1 MTKALF
7 RIVLLI
13 VSGMTLLSSALLA
26 VRSSLPSWV
35 LLILTIIL
43 TSMDF
48 LILWRVSRKKNRLG
62 YSEFGIWI
70 IGFFSVYI
78 PWIAQFAYNLNRQ
91 HLSDLV
97 VALAGCLFI
106 LLLVLITA
114 GRLWAL
120 SHLISLQG
128 DTGDTP

>member
-1 MTKALF
+1 MTKTLF

-26 VRSSLPSWV
+26 IRSSLPSWV
-35 LLILTIIL
+35 LLILTIFL

-48 LILWRVSRKKNRLG
+48 LILWRVSRKKSRLS
-62 YSEFGIWI
+62 YSELSFWL
-70 IGFFSVYI
+70 IGFFAVYA
-78 PWIAQFAYNLNRQ
+78 PWIVQFAYNLNRQ

-97 VALAGCLFI
+97 VALAGCLFV
-106 LLLVLITA
+106 LLLVSITA

-120 SHLISLQG
+120 SHLISQG
-128 DTGDTP
+128 ETP